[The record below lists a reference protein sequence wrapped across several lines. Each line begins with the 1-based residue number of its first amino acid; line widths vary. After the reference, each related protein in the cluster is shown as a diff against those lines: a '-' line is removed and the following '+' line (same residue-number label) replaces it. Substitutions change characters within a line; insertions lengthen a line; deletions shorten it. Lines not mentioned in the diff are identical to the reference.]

1 MALLELKN
9 LRVAYGHI
17 EAVRGISLKLE
28 KSAVA
33 TLLGAN
39 GAGKSSTL
47 LAISGLV
54 HSSGEILFEGES
66 IGGLPPHRIAERGL
80 IQLPE
85 GRAIL
90 AGLSVRENLELG
102 AYARHMCR
110 AEVGA
115 LLEQQL
121 ARFPILNQRIDALA
135 GNLSG
140 GEQQML
146 ALARALMAKPRL
158 LLLDEPSMGLAPLIV
173 REIFEI
179 LAEINSSGVPLLVV
193 EQNVRLAL
201 QLAQHGWVLE
211 SGRIAL
217 MGTAGELLEHPE
229 LVSSYLGESPSASA
243 TTARR

>member
-1 MALLELKN
+1 MTLLELKN
-9 LRVAYGHI
+9 LCVAYGHV
-17 EAVRGISLKLE
+17 EAVRGVSLVVE
-28 KSAVA
+28 NGAVA
-33 TLLGAN
+33 ALLGAN

-54 HSSGEILFEGES
+54 RSSGEILFEGEN
-66 IGGLPPHRIAERGL
+66 IAGLPPHRIAERGL

-90 AGLSVRENLELG
+90 TGLSVRENLELG
-102 AYARHMCR
+102 AYSRRMRR
-110 AEVGA
+110 AKTGV
-115 LLEQQL
+115 LIEQQL
-121 ARFPILNQRIDALA
+121 SRFPILKQRIDALA

-146 ALARALMAKPRL
+146 AIARALMAKPRL

-173 REIFEI
+173 REIFAI

-201 QLAQHGWVLE
+201 QLAQYGWVLE

-217 MGTAGELLEHPE
+217 TGTAAELLAHPE
-229 LVSSYLGESPSASA
+229 LVSSYLGESHSPS
-243 TTARR
+243 